1 MAHPMNVARAAQ
13 PPRALLAVLL
23 IAVTLAVFWPATRG
37 EFVYDDELLFGPTN
51 PATAS
56 LGAALEHSF
65 EPLWSFDQAAPSG
78 AAAAPLER
86 AFWRPLTVLA
96 LALGNSLPGP
106 APFGPHLV
114 SLVLH
119 LAAVW
124 AAWRLA
130 ARLCQDELAGAA
142 VALVFAVHPLAAEP
156 VAWASA
162 VNDPLAGALM
172 LSALALHARRRAG
185 ALPLGAGALALLA
198 LLAKEQALVLPLL
211 AWGVDRVQGRRDA
224 ARAFAPYGVAFA
236 LWYVARAVI
245 FRDVF
250 AGLLERQGDFGFPG
264 LLRELSFR
272 VELVGGALGLL
283 VWPAELAVFRPVR
296 PTLPEGDPSVW
307 VGALWLGVFGA
318 LAAVAAWRR
327 AQAALFGFGMAA
339 LAPLLVA
346 TALHTA
352 GRYPLSDRYLYLSVF
367 GAALGLVALTRPL
380 CSPRWIAGAALLTA
394 LVFAP
399 RTRAHLATF
408 ADSGSFHA
416 HAVAAAPRDPYV
428 RLNAGRE
435 ELKVYR
441 DTLDLARLYEAYC
454 QFVVSLTLGTDHG
467 RLQVQDD
474 PTLPPRER
482 MERLERMLHA
492 PPAERRPD
500 PTVFWTP
507 YDRLEANLGQLY
519 VHLFAATTSP
529 IADFDVPLAIAD
541 QLSQVFGREGRVWTA
556 KGQVHALRRELPE
569 AETAF
574 RRALELDQRDGL
586 ARRRL
591 GQVLGD
597 LGRLDEAYEVLRAG
611 VALAPQDVTL
621 LTNALA
627 AALRR
632 QDFAGAQELLDRV
645 IAADA
650 AGREAAFW
658 RGRVALAEGRVQA
671 ALAAFDRALALDKGW
686 GDALKYRG
694 LALLMSENVEGAL
707 ESLGAAAQVLPDD
720 FEVHYQLAA
729 VFSRVL
735 APDDDA
741 GQTRLAALLVR
752 AYELSPPT
760 ELRLS
765 LQAELERFVA
775 GDPGRAFSLGTSS
788 EKRKDLR
795 SARFWY
801 ERTVAFAE
809 AWPELER
816 QANSAQALL
825 RLGSVMRQQGD
836 RDEALAVLTRADALQ
851 PNRFDVNFELATTL
865 AALGRKVEA
874 GPHAERAL
882 AAMDAAGV
890 SPDQREALRDL
901 LRNWIAEARLALE
914 AGPSLPP
921 R

>member
-1 MAHPMNVARAAQ
+1 MDAERTAT

-23 IAVTLAVFWPATRG
+23 LAVTLAVFWPATRG
-37 EFVYDDELLFGPTN
+37 GFVYDDELLFGPTN

-56 LGAALEHSF
+56 LGAAVQYSF
-65 EPLWSFDQAAPSG
+65 EPLWSFDRASPTSG
-78 AAAAPLER
+78 VTAPLER
-86 AFWRPLTVLA
+86 AFWRPLTVFA

-106 APFGPHLV
+106 EPFGPHLM
-114 SLVLH
+114 SLALH
-119 LAAVW
+119 LAAVL

-130 ARLCQDELAGAA
+130 ARLCGSELSGFAA
-142 VALVFAVHPLAAEP
+142 ALVFAVHPLMAEP

-172 LSALALHARRRAG
+172 LSALVVHARRKAG
-185 ALPLGAGALALLA
+185 AVPYFAGLLALAA

-211 AWGVDRVQGRRDA
+211 AWGVDRVQGRRDTA
-224 ARAFAPYGVAFA
+224 ARALAPYGAALA
-236 LWYVARAVI
+236 LWYIARAVI

-250 AGLLERQGDFGFPG
+250 AGLLERQGDFGFPD
-264 LLRELSFR
+264 LMREASFR
-272 VELVGGALGLL
+272 LELVGGALGLL
-283 VWPAELAVFRPVR
+283 AWPSELAVFRPVR

-307 VGALWLGVFGA
+307 IGAVWLGLFGG
-318 LAAVAAWRR
+318 LAAMAAWRR
-327 AQAALFGFGMAA
+327 DRAALFGFATAA

-346 TALHTA
+346 AALHTA

-367 GAALGLVALTRPL
+367 GAALGLVALAQRL
-380 CSPRWIAGAALLTA
+380 CAPRWIAGLAGVIAIFAAPA
-394 LVFAP
+394 
-399 RTRAHLATF
+399 TRAHLGDF
-408 ADSGSFHA
+408 ADSRAFHT
-416 HAVAAAPRDPYV
+416 HAVQAAPNDPYV

-454 QFVVSLTLGTDHG
+454 QFVISLTLGTQHG
-467 RLQVQDD
+467 RFQVADD

-492 PPAERRPD
+492 PAAERRPD

-541 QLSQVFGREGRVWTA
+541 QLTQVFGRESRVWTA
-556 KGQVHALRRELPE
+556 KGQVHHMRRELPE

-574 RRALELDQRDGL
+574 RKALELDQRDSL

-597 LGRLDEAYEVLRAG
+597 LGQLDQAYDVLRVG
-611 VALAPQDVTL
+611 VDLAPTDMTL
-621 LTNALA
+621 LTAALA

-632 QDFAGAQELLDRV
+632 QDFDAAKQLLDRV
-645 IAADA
+645 IAAEPL
-650 AGREAAFW
+650 GREAAFW
-658 RGRVALAEGRVQA
+658 RGRVALAEGRVQD

-694 LALLMSENVEGAL
+694 LALLMSDDIEGAL

-720 FEVHYQLAA
+720 FEVHYQIAA
-729 VFSRVL
+729 VLSRVIP
-735 APDDDA
+735 PDDEA
-741 GQTRLAALLVR
+741 GITRLVAMLVR

-801 ERTVAFAE
+801 ERTIAFAD
-809 AWPELER
+809 AWSER
-816 QANSAQALL
+816 QRQENLGDALL

-836 RDEALAVLTRADALQ
+836 REEAIAVLTRAETLRPD
-851 PNRFDVNFELATTL
+851 RFEVQFELAT
-865 AALGRKVEA
+865 AFAELGRKVDA
-874 GPHAERAL
+874 APHAQRSLEL
-882 AAMDAAGV
+882 MDGAGV
-890 SPDQREALRDL
+890 SPDQRSALREL
-901 LRNWIAEARLALE
+901 LNMWIEEARLAQE
-914 AGPSLPP
+914 AGPPLPP
-921 R
+921 K